1 MKYLSLDGLK
11 QIYTNLNNKI
21 SNKRDLPDHRID
33 TSDTY
38 DTTDPYLHVCD
49 IYPNS
54 TYGGYPIIISF
65 FTRYVGKGFI
75 TIIPQ
80 KDTDKKWYV
89 DNGSSVGGTLNAW
102 VVSSNTAYL
111 SVYVK
116 CSGWWNSLKITDVS
130 PLWRAQ
136 SIVWTNDMVA
146 ELPSGAIKLQ
156 HDVDGMTVGSGLEVA
171 SNGKL
176 LATPINN
183 VLKPTMQTTSQN
195 GITCTNNGDGT
206 YTVDG
211 TATADVFFTIAGMKL
226 TGTYKILGAP
236 KSEVVDKFYIGGQ
249 KVYHAPYSGVIQ
261 SYDNVY
267 IDYEVAVTSG
277 TTVDKALVKP
287 MITTNLNA
295 TYDDFVPYTGDNGNL
310 SKDVASLLRRVEE
323 LEKKITNTA
332 SE

>member
-1 MKYLSLDGLK
+1 MKYLNLDGLK
-11 QIYTNLNNKI
+11 KIYTNLNNKI
-21 SNKRDLPDHRID
+21 SNKRDLPDHQIK
-33 TSDTY
+33 TSDAY
-38 DTTDPYLHVCD
+38 GQASPYLHVCD
-49 IYPNS
+49 IYPNN

-65 FTRYVGKGFI
+65 FTRYTGKGSI

-80 KDTDKKWYV
+80 KDTDKTWYT
-89 DNGSSVGGTLNAW
+89 DNGSSVGGALDAW
-102 VVSSNTAYL
+102 IVSSDTTHL

-130 PLWRAQ
+130 PLWNGQ
-136 SIVWTNDMVA
+136 SIIWTDDMVT

-156 HDVDGMTVGSGLEVA
+156 HDVDGMTVGSGLEVT
-171 SNGKL
+171 SGGKL

-211 TATADVFFTIAGMKL
+211 VATADVYFTIAGLTL

-236 KSEVVDKFYIGGQ
+236 KSEDVNKFYVGGR
-249 KVYHAPYSGVIQ
+249 KVYYAPYSGNVYT
-261 SYDNVY
+261 YDNTT
-267 IDYEVAVTSG
+267 IDYDIAVTSG
-277 TTVDKALVKP
+277 TTINKELVKP

-310 SKDVASLLRRVEE
+310 SKDVASLLKRVEE
-323 LEKKITNTA
+323 LEKKITK
-332 SE
+332 